1 MSATETTLLR
11 RDVQGILIP
20 QGSPITLPKD
30 SQVMITQQL
39 GGSYTVIC
47 NGIMARI
54 EAKDADALGKEPPTA
69 SSQTLNLKSQVGPAP
84 DASTLERAIWDQL
97 KTCFDPEIP
106 VNIVDLGLVYDMKLT
121 PLEGGTGNR
130 VDVKMTL
137 TAPGCG
143 MGPVLQSDV
152 QRKVLSIESIAEANI
167 ELVWDPPWNQSML
180 TDAAKLQLGMM

>member
-1 MSATETTLLR
+1 MSATETAFLR

-20 QGSPITLPKD
+20 QGEPITLPKD

-47 NGIMARI
+47 NGVMARI
-54 EAKDADALGKEPPTA
+54 EGKDADALGKETPVPVSHLPA
-69 SSQTLNLKSQVGPAP
+69 PVSAKGAAP
-84 DASTLERAIWDQL
+84 DASTLEKAIWEQL
-97 KTCFDPEIP
+97 KSCFDPEIP
-106 VNIVDLGLVYDMKLT
+106 VNIVDLGLVYDMKIT
-121 PLEGGTGNR
+121 PVNGGNR

-152 QRKVLSIESIAEANI
+152 QRKLLSLESVTEANV
-167 ELVWDPPWNQSML
+167 ELVWDPPWSMSML
-180 TDAAKLQLGMM
+180 SEAAKLQLGFA